1 LFNGE
6 SQLKMEEAVLL
17 DFGSK
22 FARFRDTVKHYA
34 DLSES
39 GNCEEAISRVYD
51 MLRWAETKE
60 DCSHVLITDLSKMGE
75 GQSEHLPALFDRLYR
90 AASGKSA

>member
-1 LFNGE
+1 MKL
-6 SQLKMEEAVLL
+6 EEAVLL

-22 FARFRDTVKHYA
+22 FVAFKEQVKQYA

-51 MLRWAETKE
+51 FLRWAETMK
-60 DCSHVLITDLSKMGE
+60 DCSHVLIIDLSKMGV
-75 GQSEHLPALFDRLYR
+75 GQSEHLPAIYDRLYR